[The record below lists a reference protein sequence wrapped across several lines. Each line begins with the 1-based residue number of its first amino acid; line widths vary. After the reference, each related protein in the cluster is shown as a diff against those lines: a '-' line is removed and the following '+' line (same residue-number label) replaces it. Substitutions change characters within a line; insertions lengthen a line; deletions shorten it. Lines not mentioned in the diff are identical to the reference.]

1 VYEVAT
7 NQFLPLLTPLFFG
20 WTITL
25 KHESSLLS
33 MLFINKIPTLMNI
46 SDLMTEHNVITIL
59 NIGQKDEDQGAE
71 IKV

>member
-1 VYEVAT
+1 MAILYEVET
-7 NQFLPLLTPLFFG
+7 NQLVPPLTPVFFG

-25 KHESSLLS
+25 C
-33 MLFINKIPTLMNI
+33 MLFLNKIPTLMNI

-59 NIGQKDEDQGAE
+59 NIGQKDENQGAE

>member
-25 KHESSLLS
+25 S
-33 MLFINKIPTLMNI
+33 MFFINKIPTLMNI

>member
-1 VYEVAT
+1 
-7 NQFLPLLTPLFFG
+7 
-20 WTITL
+20 
-25 KHESSLLS
+25 
-33 MLFINKIPTLMNI
+33 MNI